1 MLYAVLSVF
10 VGIVSCS
17 LMLSVPLLYIQD
29 NFWTNFVVIF
39 LCCIIVW
46 LYIDNVSIL
55 QDIENRKKLRRSII
69 ETIHTIDTLREER
82 DELYRDMRL
91 ILNLKYKES
100 RRAFMIKSSSCRF

>member
-1 MLYAVLSVF
+1 MIYAVLMMF

-17 LMLSVPLLYIQD
+17 LMLSVPMLYIKE

-46 LYIDNVSIL
+46 LYMDNISIIY
-55 QDIENRKKLRRSII
+55 DIENRKKLRQSII
-69 ETIHTIDTLREER
+69 DTMNTIESLREER

-91 ILNLKYKES
+91 IRNLKYKES
-100 RRAFMIKSSSCRF
+100 KRASMLKSSSCRF